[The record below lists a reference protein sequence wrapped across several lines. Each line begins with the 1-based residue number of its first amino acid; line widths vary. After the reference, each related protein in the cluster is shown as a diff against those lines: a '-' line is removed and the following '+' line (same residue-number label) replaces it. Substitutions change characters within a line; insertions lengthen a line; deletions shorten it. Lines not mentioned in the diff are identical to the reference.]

1 VKPTFSILA
10 TSTVLGI
17 ALASAIPSTG
27 IAQDPSGTTGAAIAG
42 GALGASSGTLLGT
55 MASIPPCLQ
64 TYAGVRCVRWGVGI
78 GAAVGLAS
86 GILIGAA
93 DSDRVSQSATSA
105 AIGFGVGIVAGL
117 ALTPVAQR
125 FGWRDVVAVGL
136 MGGAVG
142 SAPVGAAIGA
152 GAGAVAGA
160 LLLGTVNGFTMPDAV
175 AAGVVG
181 MSLGA
186 LTEWVVAAIN
196 AQTNG
201 GSQPGFDLVLPM
213 RLTF

>member
-1 VKPTFSILA
+1 MLVRGVLLA
-10 TSTVLGI
+10 V
-17 ALASAIPSTG
+17 ALTGVVASASQT
-27 IAQDPSGTTGAAIAG
+27 QDPSGSTLSALAG

-55 MASIPPCLQ
+55 MGSIPPCLQ
-64 TYAGVRCVRWGVGI
+64 TFAGVRCVRWGVGI
-78 GAAVGLAS
+78 GAAVGLTS
-86 GILIGAA
+86 GLLIGAA
-93 DSDRVSQSATSA
+93 DSDRVGQSATSA

-125 FGWRDVVAVGL
+125 FGWQDVVAMGL

-142 SAPVGAAIGA
+142 AAPVGAAIGA

-160 LLLGTVNGFTMPDAV
+160 VLLGTVNGFTMPDAV
-175 AAGVVG
+175 AASVVG

-186 LTEWVVAAIN
+186 LTEWVVAAID
-196 AQTNG
+196 AQANG
-201 GSQPGFDLVLPM
+201 SSQPGLDLVLPL